1 MEEVIALLLLLKGV
15 NMRYLL
21 LLLSFQVSAELDLTI
36 PKQPAVYVPDVKIL
50 QPLKWR
56 EAPTKIQTITFW
68 TLNVLDVY
76 TTRKGLKKTYTTER
90 NPLLGSKPSIAQLI
104 LLKSIMGPII
114 ILGFDKKEMSYVNPF
129 LLMVVHSNYQYIK

>member
-1 MEEVIALLLLLKGV
+1 
-15 NMRYLL
+15 MRYLLL

-36 PKQPAVYVPDVKIL
+36 PEQPAVYVPDVKIL
-50 QPLKWR
+50 QPLEWR

>member
-1 MEEVIALLLLLKGV
+1 
-15 NMRYLL
+15 MRYLLL

-36 PKQPAVYVPDVKIL
+36 PEQPAVYVPDVKIL

-76 TTRKGLKKTYTTER
+76 TTRKGLKKTYTTEQ
-90 NPLLGSKPSIAQLI
+90 NPLLGSKPSIVQLI

>member
-1 MEEVIALLLLLKGV
+1 
-15 NMRYLL
+15 MRYLLL

-36 PKQPAVYVPDVKIL
+36 PEQPAVYVPDVKIL

-76 TTRKGLKKTYTTER
+76 TTRKGLKKTYTTEQ
-90 NPLLGSKPSIAQLI
+90 NPLLGSKPSIVQLI

-114 ILGFDKKEMSYVNPF
+114 ILGFNKKEMSYVNPF